1 MFDGGAPALK
11 RRTVGRRRERREG
24 RREDAVRTAG
34 KLLAVQM
41 QRRMREEE
49 EEQANA
55 KEKEKEKVRRGKGG
69 GQVGGG
75 EEEEEALP
83 ENLVYVEELQMTPEE
98 RQRKRQNKFRKKD
111 AYHLPEL
118 DTPLAE
124 MGAPNDPR
132 IMSMEELQT
141 YARQFDSGEDINV
154 YDFSKINFD
163 SPFFQSLPDSDRYNI
178 LNAARL
184 RSRLRMGYSK
194 DQLDTMFPD
203 RMAFSKFQIDR
214 VRERNELTQ
223 RLMNINGM
231 NGDDA
236 TIFGFNNGGRVA
248 GEKGREYVLV
258 KNDGVEGGWALGV
271 VDSKDE
277 GKARDKPIDVDELHK
292 RKYADEVNDDGEG
305 IAGNGEEE
313 DDFFE
318 DIPVAGLN
326 RLPKRP
332 ATLQPSPRGRLPR
345 SKQIP
350 RSFAENRREIDASS
364 RQQAGH
370 AGMTSSG
377 KVLADEASEKAEDS
391 LFFAEGSADSE
402 MWEDV
407 QIGGIE
413 AGDNQKIGMSG
424 EDAQLQQATQMSL
437 QQDDIDAEARLPEDS
452 NEGYGD
458 VDNAN
463 SRSISH
469 ESNHH
474 RLKNKNA
481 IVNDDDDDNDDD
493 GFNLHAALSEAR
505 KTKRKS
511 VNKELMIPSATS
523 TATINTQAILAP
535 SNIVA
540 QRAGFDGPLP
550 FEKLNLGTSLL
561 GKKKMQKFTEELE
574 GGFEREPLP
583 SELKT
588 QENDKKETAP
598 LPPWFAGGDAMKPVN
613 DKSLEKLGIP
623 KDENMKQNVERLGN
637 DTDIGDVHDNES
649 SVRDKREHLDM
660 KEMANKTVGEQMDV
674 VDSPQSDEFVDVDM
688 VKEESR
694 TVSVEPHI
702 TGPERV
708 AKDESV
714 SVVNDL
720 QKITRG
726 YALERDID
734 DNNVAKEIKKNTTS
748 SNNGNDFDDGEA
760 EALEWEESDQEDR
773 SLLHNVSDTKANT
786 FNGIRK
792 LSWAEKQNVM
802 KTCSNEA
809 ITDGKD
815 IAVEPKEV
823 VNERKMNDSPNELPY
838 NSGFANQQQ
847 DSVANEFDNQIFN
860 VEDDEEDIISD
871 PEEEELIRQLANE
884 ADEHERF
891 AATLNNQLPSTL
903 VQQQQ
908 QQPPPDFDKE
918 LKALRNQQKK
928 DRRDADEITQT
939 MITECQ
945 QLLSL
950 FGLPYITAPME
961 AEAQCSRLVE
971 LGLVDGIVTDD
982 SDIFLFGGN
991 RVYKNMFNQAK
1002 FVECYLLPDI
1012 TAELGLDRH
1021 KLIAI
1026 AHLLG
1031 SDYTEGLPGIGPVT
1045 AVELLS
1051 EFNDL
1056 TTFREWYAAVQQGLR
1071 PKSEDS
1077 GHPFR
1082 RKFRRNATKLFLP
1095 PSFPDPVVDDAYI
1108 NPVVDNDT
1116 QPFEWGVPD
1125 LAALRSF
1132 LSGTVGWSEERTD
1145 EILVPV
1151 IRDMN
1156 RREAEGTQANLTRFF
1171 SGGVGAGAF
1180 APRRRGFVD
1189 EGHGQG
1195 QSRGSRLVQGQLG
1208 GSNSGVGS
1216 LGRSKR
1222 LDTALGKIAGRAKG
1236 TFSDGDGNA
1245 ANNSNTVNGNKNGS
1259 TGPESGLE
1267 DHDLDEGRISVGE
1280 DKDTPPPSK
1289 KKRTSKGVNKDSN
1302 GKSKS
1307 KSKKRKIVAGSG

>member
-1 MFDGGAPALK
+1 MVGFFRRICKLLFFGVKPVFVFDGGAPALK
-11 RRTVGRRRERREG
+11 RRTVGRRKERREG

-41 QRRMREEE
+41 QRRMKEEE
-49 EEQANA
+49 EEQAR
-55 KEKEKEKVRRGKGG
+55 KREKGKRNGRGEGG
-69 GQVGGG
+69 GGATERDGEGQEEEE

-118 DTPLAE
+118 ETPLAE

-141 YARQFDSGEDINV
+141 YARQFDSGEDINI
-154 YDFSKINFD
+154 YDFSKIDFD

-236 TIFGFNNGGRVA
+236 ATFGFNNGGRVA

-292 RKYADEVNDDGEG
+292 RRYADELDDDDDDGAN
-305 IAGNGEEE
+305 AGKSEEE
-313 DDFFE
+313 DDGFE
-318 DIPVAGLN
+318 DVPVEGLN

-332 ATLQPSPRGRLPR
+332 AASKLPSHGRSRGFKRN
-345 SKQIP
+345 SKNITQNHSIV
-350 RSFAENRREIDASS
+350 SASQ
-364 RQQAGH
+364 RQAN
-370 AGMTSSG
+370 
-377 KVLADEASEKAEDS
+377 KVVDEEAEDS
-391 LFFAEGSADSE
+391 LFLAENEGDSE

-407 QIGGIE
+407 HIGG
-413 AGDNQKIGMSG
+413 AGVRSSDKSEVNEEEK
-424 EDAQLQQATQMSL
+424 QLQQAIQMSL
-437 QQDDIDAEARLPEDS
+437 QQDDTYTEPRKVEDS
-452 NEGYGD
+452 N
-458 VDNAN
+458 AN
-463 SRSISH
+463 DLNTDQESSRYRPI
-469 ESNHH
+469 
-474 RLKNKNA
+474 A
-481 IVNDDDDDNDDD
+481 DGACQNDDDDDD
-493 GFNLHAALSEAR
+493 GFSLHAALSEAR
-505 KTKRKS
+505 KTKRKPL
-511 VNKELMIPSATS
+511 NKDSTAPGVTTTATPNPSA
-523 TATINTQAILAP
+523 ATVP
-535 SNIVA
+535 SNVVA

-561 GKKKMQKFTEELE
+561 GKKKMQKYTEELE
-574 GGFEREPLP
+574 GGFEREPMP
-583 SELKT
+583 SELKK
-588 QENDKKETAP
+588 QEKDKKESAP
-598 LPPWFAGGDAMKPVN
+598 LPPWFAGGDANIGANGQATHRAEPPEG
-613 DKSLEKLGIP
+613 EKLEE
-623 KDENMKQNVERLGN
+623 KDDSLKTDRIFEDSSDDEALRVDNSERL
-637 DTDIGDVHDNES
+637 DTKETKIERVEDDIS
-649 SVRDKREHLDM
+649 SV
-660 KEMANKTVGEQMDV
+660 G
-674 VDSPQSDEFVDVDM
+674 SPQSDDFVDVET
-688 VKEESR
+688 VKREDRSA
-694 TVSVEPHI
+694 SMEPQ
-702 TGPERV
+702 V
-708 AKDESV
+708 AV
-714 SVVNDL
+714 
-720 QKITRG
+720 T
-726 YALERDID
+726 
-734 DNNVAKEIKKNTTS
+734 KEIVEEKTLNDITELRNTDRKNVPKKDAYQNSIDTS
-748 SNNGNDFDDGEA
+748 KAKVDDRIGNRNGSGDEDD
-760 EALEWEESDQEDR
+760 EALEWEESDHEDSNPSDKNTR
-773 SLLHNVSDTKANT
+773 AKVDASDGIKKLSRTDEVAQMRKSTDEADITRSDTVEA
-786 FNGIRK
+786 IEE
-792 LSWAEKQNVM
+792 L
-802 KTCSNEA
+802 NEA
-809 ITDGKD
+809 AKG
-815 IAVEPKEV
+815 KEV
-823 VNERKMNDSPNELPY
+823 AGPKDELPY
-838 NSGFANQQQ
+838 SAELLNQQQ
-847 DSVANEFDNQIFN
+847 EATADGFEIQMPN
-860 VEDDEEDIISD
+860 VEDEEDIISD
-871 PEEEELIRQLANE
+871 PEEEELIRQLAHE

-891 AATLNNQLPSTL
+891 TASLNNQLPSTL
-903 VQQQQ
+903 AQQQ
-908 QQPPPDFDKE
+908 QQPPPDFDKQ

-1012 TAELGLDRH
+1012 TTELGLDRH

-1056 TTFREWYAAVQQGLR
+1056 VTFREWYAAVQQGLR

-1125 LAALRSF
+1125 LASLRSF
-1132 LSGTVGWSEERTD
+1132 LSGTVGWTEERTD

-1151 IRDMN
+1151 IRDIN
-1156 RREAEGTQANLTRFF
+1156 RREAEGTQANITRFF

-1189 EGHGQG
+1189 EGQGNGQG
-1195 QSRGSRLVQGQLG
+1195 HGSALVQAQLG
-1208 GSNSGVGS
+1208 GSNGNV
-1216 LGRSKR
+1216 GRSKR
-1222 LDTALGKIAGRAKG
+1222 LDTALGKIAGKAKG
-1236 TFSDGDGNA
+1236 LPGDVDGA
-1245 ANNSNTVNGNKNGS
+1245 ANTNGSASAHVNDVGS
-1259 TGPESGLE
+1259 TGVVNSDGEGESMPN
-1267 DHDLDEGRISVGE
+1267 
-1280 DKDTPPPSK
+1280 PPK
-1289 KKRTSKGVNKDSN
+1289 KKRKSKGPNKGTNDKTKGN
-1302 GKSKS
+1302 
-1307 KSKKRKIVAGSG
+1307 SKKRKVANGLE